1 MRRFLLRLS
10 LFLLP
15 IALLAIGAEAYV
27 RQIPNSYRIKQQLLD
42 RVADSVETVILGNS
56 HAYSGIRPELLPGV
70 VANLANVS
78 QTLDVDLALL
88 ERCIERCPQLKQVI
102 LVVDNSNLF
111 DSPMEE
117 TGEWFRITY
126 YTLYMQRLGGHN
138 PYLSRYGLELLHFQ
152 SFCGKIKK
160 WHQLQRPDCTPLGW
174 DTNNSW
180 AAKDQANW
188 NQSSVDR
195 KLSRHTCQDWEQA
208 RRNTAAAVKMARL
221 CHQHHIRLTL
231 LCTPVYKSYADGIP
245 PRQQHWIEETHR
257 ACTEFAGVQ
266 SLDLS
271 RDSTYSDDEYFD
283 PDHLTHEGAEHLTL
297 TLRQQLFDSPS
308 DAE

>member
-1 MRRFLLRLS
+1 MRCFLFRLF

-15 IALLAIGAEAYV
+15 IALLAIGAESYI

-42 RVADSVETVILGNS
+42 RVADSVETIILGNS
-56 HAYSGIRPELLPGV
+56 HAYSGLCPELLPGV

-78 QTLDVDLALL
+78 QTLNVDQALL
-88 ERCIERCPQLKQVI
+88 ERCMERCPRLKHVI

-111 DSPMEE
+111 DLPMEE

-152 SFCGKIKK
+152 SFCAKLER
-160 WHQLQRPDCTPLGW
+160 WHQQHRPDCTPLGW
-174 DTNNSW
+174 DTSNCLSE
-180 AAKDQANW
+180 KDQAHW
-188 NQSSVDR
+188 NHESVDK
-195 KLSRHTCQDWEQA
+195 KLAHHTCQNWDQA
-208 RRNTAAAVKMARL
+208 RRNAAAAVAIAHL

-231 LCTPVYKSYADGIP
+231 LCTPVYKSYADGIA
-245 PRQQHWIEETHR
+245 PRQQQWIEETHR

-283 PDHLTHEGAEHLTL
+283 PDHLTHEGARHLTL
-297 TLRQQLFDSPS
+297 SLRQQLFNTPS